1 MKKFERFLY
10 RNRNKGIRNLMLYII
25 IGNAIVFLLAQ
36 TDRGATIVNYF
47 TFLPHLI
54 LEGQIWRLVTFIFIP
69 STFSFFS
76 LLLSLYFYYMIGTT
90 LEREWGTLR
99 FNLYYLTGTVLTIIY
114 SLLSKS
120 FATAHYL
127 NLSMFFAFAT
137 LFPDFQILLFFI
149 LPIKIKYLAYVNAAL
164 FLVNII
170 FNRFP
175 ENLLPLVAIANY
187 FIYFYPEIIYFFKTK
202 RFAAKNTVSFKAKV
216 RDNKKKRGYLHRCTT
231 CGKTDTDYP
240 NMEFRY
246 CSICRG
252 YACYCEEHIMD
263 HTHIT

>member
-1 MKKFERFLY
+1 M
-10 RNRNKGIRNLMLYII
+10 
-25 IGNAIVFLLAQ
+25 
-36 TDRGATIVNYF
+36 
-47 TFLPHLI
+47 
-54 LEGQIWRLVTFIFIP
+54 EGQIWRLVTFIFIP

-175 ENLLPLVAIANY
+175 ENLLPSLPLLTTLFTFIPKSSTSLRPSALPQRTRSPLRRRSAIKRKGVICTAAQPVARRILITPIWNSVTVQFVGDMLAIVGTHY
-187 FIYFYPEIIYFFKTK
+187 GPHTYHLKQSQCFIGE
-202 RFAAKNTVSFKAKV
+202 
-216 RDNKKKRGYLHRCTT
+216 RGER
-231 CGKTDTDYP
+231 
-240 NMEFRY
+240 
-246 CSICRG
+246 
-252 YACYCEEHIMD
+252 
-263 HTHIT
+263 

>member
-1 MKKFERFLY
+1 
-10 RNRNKGIRNLMLYII
+10 
-25 IGNAIVFLLAQ
+25 
-36 TDRGATIVNYF
+36 
-47 TFLPHLI
+47 
-54 LEGQIWRLVTFIFIP
+54 
-69 STFSFFS
+69 
-76 LLLSLYFYYMIGTT
+76 
-90 LEREWGTLR
+90 
-99 FNLYYLTGTVLTIIY
+99 
-114 SLLSKS
+114 
-120 FATAHYL
+120 
-127 NLSMFFAFAT
+127 MFFAFAT

>member
-1 MKKFERFLY
+1 
-10 RNRNKGIRNLMLYII
+10 MLYII

-137 LFPDFQILLFFI
+137 LFPIFRYFVL
-149 LPIKIKYLAYVNAAL
+149 YLANKNKISGIRNAAL
-164 FLVNII
+164 FWSTL

-175 ENLLPLVAIANY
+175 KIYALVAIANY
-187 FIYFYPEIIYFFKTK
+187 FIYFIPKSST
-202 RFAAKNTVSFKAKV
+202 S
-216 RDNKKKRGYLHRCTT
+216 
-231 CGKTDTDYP
+231 
-240 NMEFRY
+240 
-246 CSICRG
+246 
-252 YACYCEEHIMD
+252 
-263 HTHIT
+263 